1 VGPDEGRL
9 KGLPDAQLACNARLL
24 ASTSDLPHRDHIAIF
39 ISQTGCTRHANT
51 VDGTPDRIRIQMCMS
66 CGCRRLRMPE
76 EFSNGREAQA
86 AAHRYAGKA
95 VSEKRRPT
103 SIPNRSRTVLDRT
116 PHFKRNSG
124 GRVIFG
130 WNCTLQDVTSHASNI
145 SALRLIASG
154 KWCRSASGRH
164 SLPAII
170 RTTRPRVSRSKVL
183 SWEVSR
189 SGSLMRNY
197 SVTRQRANLTRH

>member
-9 KGLPDAQLACNARLL
+9 KGLPGAQLACNARLL
-24 ASTSDLPHRDHIAIF
+24 TSTSDLPHRDHIANLYF
-39 ISQTGCTRHANT
+39 L
-51 VDGTPDRIRIQMCMS
+51 DRLRIQIWIS

-116 PHFKRNSG
+116 PHFNRNSG

-130 WNCTLQDVTSHASNI
+130 WNCTLQDVTLRASHI

-154 KWCRSASGRH
+154 KWCQSAATAASA
-164 SLPAII
+164 PCA
-170 RTTRPRVSRSKVL
+170 
-183 SWEVSR
+183 
-189 SGSLMRNY
+189 
-197 SVTRQRANLTRH
+197 